1 MYHPFFHK
9 IVKNE
14 VAFTVIVSSAG
25 ISCGFITL
33 LFFFNLP
40 ATFAT
45 FAALAMVAPLVVVL
59 SGDSR
64 RVLWALLIV
73 CLPISV
79 DISIGFTEHLG
90 GTPGLMLSLY
100 DVILA
105 ALYMLWIVELFHNKK
120 RKIRFFPIIS
130 VPAFSLILY
139 ACLTMIPAAY
149 PSLSIYEIIEIV
161 KMYLTFFYLANN
173 VRTKG
178 DVQFIVSIFI
188 LLLFFEGFL
197 GFGQHRYDRPFFP
210 RALGGPA
217 WVDSRVKGTWLSYND
232 FAWYL
237 TCFLPIA
244 MSMTF
249 SQIKPFYKLICLVA
263 VAVASASLLWT
274 NSRAG
279 WISFAVAVIIV
290 GFLVFCKI
298 KAKKTFINTVL
309 SILCLSILVFPL
321 TPRFYSKVY
330 SRFTGPDRGSAASRF
345 SQFEVAYDIIKAHP
359 FLGVGINNYSE
370 VMWQYDNTE
379 EGLEQITRYPVH
391 NIFLHITAEMGI
403 FGLALV
409 LWLLAMILYA
419 SVNYITRKEGF
430 IVYAVIGMVA
440 GILAFLIHGL
450 FDTASIGSK
459 MFLFIWFFTGIIFA
473 AKEIAVEDQAAHLHL
488 DESGS

>member
-1 MYHPFFHK
+1 MYYPFLHK
-9 IVKNE
+9 ILKNK
-14 VAFTVIVSSAG
+14 VAYAFIVSSAG

-79 DISIGFTEHLG
+79 DISLGFTEHLG
-90 GTPGLMLSLY
+90 GAPGLMLSLY
-100 DVILA
+100 DVVLA
-105 ALYMLWIVELFHNKK
+105 VLYVLWIVELVHNKT
-120 RKIRFFPIIS
+120 RKIRFFPEIS
-130 VPAFSLILY
+130 VPAFFLILY
-139 ACLTMIPAAY
+139 ACLTMIPAVY
-149 PSLSIYEIIEIV
+149 PTLSIYEIVEIV
-161 KMYLTFFYLANN
+161 KMYLTFLYLANN

-178 DVQFIVSIFI
+178 DVKFIVSIFI
-188 LLLFFEGFL
+188 LLLLFEGLL
-197 GFGQHRYDRPFFP
+197 GFGQHRYDQPFFP

-217 WVDSRVKGTWLSYND
+217 WIDSRVKGTWLSYND

-244 MSMTF
+244 MSMAV
-249 SQIKPFYKLICLVA
+249 SHIKPFYKLICLVTL
-263 VAVASASLLWT
+263 AVASASLLWT

-279 WISFAVAVIIV
+279 WISFAVAAIIV
-290 GFLVFCKI
+290 GFLIFSKI
-298 KAKKTFINTVL
+298 KAKKALINTVL
-309 SILCLSILVFPL
+309 SILCLAILAFPF

-330 SRFTGPDRGSAASRF
+330 SRFIGPDRGSAASRF

-359 FLGVGINNYSE
+359 FLGIGINNYSE

-379 EGLEQITRYPVH
+379 EGLEEITRYPVH

-409 LWLLAMILYA
+409 LWLLAMILYG
-419 SVNYITRKEGF
+419 SVHYITRHEGF

-440 GILAFLIHGL
+440 GIMAFLIHGL

-473 AKEIAVEDQAAHLHL
+473 ARGIEVEGQTASLRSNS
-488 DESGS
+488 SG